1 MIKILQSKFSIKQV
15 ILIPVTVILF
25 VCFLLSILTFF
36 SIDMTYDGTPLYKTP
51 IWAVLIFI
59 LLLFFQ
65 IRFYLKT
72 FKRYNFFDK
81 GFEIRTI
88 YGKEFYAWNVIN
100 QVSLINTPIETIL
113 WLIQNED
120 ALVFEMKDGQVI
132 KMFSK
137 YYKNMPAIRKYIDD
151 KNDLQ
156 VVNNYQESNDKGF
169 KPFEIK
175 TFKGVLVLTFKG
187 FILIFMSLLFSILFL
202 EKLDTM
208 TIVGIVFI
216 VGIITLLIGVLVMQ
230 GYYFQLNKKSLI
242 IRNHVFFHLK
252 HQIDLNKVRVIYFEQ
267 KYKKEPSIR
276 IITNDYSMVSF
287 QSISVKNKQW
297 KALIS
302 ELKKHGLNVVDEL
315 FYENK

>member
-100 QVSLINTPIETIL
+100 QVSLINTPSDQPSNTIWCKVSSNVCSL
-113 WLIQNED
+113 SEVISNVPLIN
-120 ALVFEMKDGQVI
+120 
-132 KMFSK
+132 
-137 YYKNMPAIRKYIDD
+137 
-151 KNDLQ
+151 
-156 VVNNYQESNDKGF
+156 
-169 KPFEIK
+169 
-175 TFKGVLVLTFKG
+175 
-187 FILIFMSLLFSILFL
+187 
-202 EKLDTM
+202 
-208 TIVGIVFI
+208 
-216 VGIITLLIGVLVMQ
+216 
-230 GYYFQLNKKSLI
+230 
-242 IRNHVFFHLK
+242 
-252 HQIDLNKVRVIYFEQ
+252 
-267 KYKKEPSIR
+267 
-276 IITNDYSMVSF
+276 
-287 QSISVKNKQW
+287 
-297 KALIS
+297 
-302 ELKKHGLNVVDEL
+302 
-315 FYENK
+315 